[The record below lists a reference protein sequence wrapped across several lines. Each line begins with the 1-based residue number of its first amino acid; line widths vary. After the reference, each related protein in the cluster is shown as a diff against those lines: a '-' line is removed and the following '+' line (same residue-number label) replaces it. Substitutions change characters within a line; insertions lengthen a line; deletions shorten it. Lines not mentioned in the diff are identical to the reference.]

1 MVHHYLSTDRQVFYK
16 RISTYRTSGV
26 LDLLHAM
33 LSERVL
39 CT

>member
-16 RISTYRTSGV
+16 HIGV

-39 CT
+39 APEWQA